1 MDRTLYNLK
10 QRKVKAFLFKSFVW
24 FCGILTVGILIY
36 ILLFILLKGVP
47 KINLK
52 FLFGEYNSE
61 TLSVFSSMVTTVQ
74 MIVLSLLISVPI
86 GVFCAIYL
94 AEYAKRGNKAVKVI
108 RLAIDT
114 LAGIPS
120 IVYGLFGMIFFVQIL
135 GFRASVLSGICTIS
149 IMILPVIISSS
160 EEAIKSVPDTYRE
173 GSLGLGA
180 TRLRTVFRIVLPTAM
195 PGILAG
201 IILAIG
207 RIVGETAALIFTS
220 GTNVLK
226 NPSLNLMASQRTL
239 AIHMYML
246 ASEGLPHSMVDELL
260 SGGGMD
266 SMMWTISLIMCALTF
281 GGVLESTGMMACI
294 ANKMLDFAKKT
305 GSLVLVTVLSCLFVN
320 ILCADQYLSIA
331 LPGKMF
337 KDAYAKRG
345 LAPRNLS
352 RTLEDSGTVTSAL
365 VPWNTCGAT
374 MSSFLGVSTFAY
386 APFAFFNILSPIISI
401 IYAFTGF
408 SIMTIEEDPSSPEY
422 KQKMKLKKS
431 PKELE
436 EFIQNYQARQA

>member
-1 MDRTLYNLK
+1 MYTNINNLK
-10 QRKVKAFLFKSFVW
+10 QRKVKSILLKSFIW

-36 ILLFILLKGVP
+36 ILLFILLRGIP
-47 KINLK
+47 KINLE

-61 TLSVFSSMVTTVQ
+61 TLSAFSSIVATIQ
-74 MIVLSLLISVPI
+74 MILLSLTVSVPI

-94 AEYAKRGNKAVKVI
+94 AEYAKRGNRAVKVI

-120 IVYGLFGMIFFVQIL
+120 IVYGLFGMIFFVNIL

-180 TRLRTVFRIVLPTAM
+180 TRLRTVFRIVLPTAT

-207 RIVGETAALIFTS
+207 RIVGETAALIFTG

-226 NPSLNLMASQRTL
+226 NPTFNLLSSQRTL

-246 ASEGLPHSMVDELL
+246 AGEGLPHSRDMAFAT
-260 SGGGMD
+260 GA
-266 SMMWTISLIMCALTF
+266 ILILIVF
-281 GGVLESTGMMACI
+281 S
-294 ANKMLDFAKKT
+294 
-305 GSLVLVTVLSCLFVN
+305 VN
-320 ILCADQYLSIA
+320 
-331 LPGKMF
+331 
-337 KDAYAKRG
+337 YAATK
-345 LAPRNLS
+345 LAGRIGRL
-352 RTLEDSGTVTSAL
+352 R
-365 VPWNTCGAT
+365 
-374 MSSFLGVSTFAY
+374 
-386 APFAFFNILSPIISI
+386 
-401 IYAFTGF
+401 
-408 SIMTIEEDPSSPEY
+408 
-422 KQKMKLKKS
+422 
-431 PKELE
+431 
-436 EFIQNYQARQA
+436 